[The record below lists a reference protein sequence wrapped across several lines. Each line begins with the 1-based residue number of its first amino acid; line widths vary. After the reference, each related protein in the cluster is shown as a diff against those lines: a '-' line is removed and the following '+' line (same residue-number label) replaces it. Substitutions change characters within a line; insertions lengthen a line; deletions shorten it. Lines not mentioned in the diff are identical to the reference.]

1 MAVVSLLPLKFFSS
15 SADNIAR
22 KNREVRKKMVDFGLP
37 QKNYKRE
44 RREVKI

>member
-22 KNREVRKKMVDFGLP
+22 KNREVRKKWWTSVCH
-37 QKNYKRE
+37 K
-44 RREVKI
+44 KIIKGKGGR